1 MKPQNKLYTGRE
13 LIAHA
18 VAVDEFQGFKYIDEA
33 VQTYCTHKIK
43 NEIYPQVQSAA
54 FDSLLRWVI

>member
-18 VAVDEFQGFKYIDEA
+18 VAVDEFQGFKYKKA
-33 VQTYCTHKIK
+33 LNLTS
-43 NEIYPQVQSAA
+43 N
-54 FDSLLRWVI
+54 

>member
-18 VAVDEFQGFKYIDEA
+18 VAVDEFQGFKYIKSD
-33 VQTYCTHKIK
+33 
-43 NEIYPQVQSAA
+43 
-54 FDSLLRWVI
+54 LLLDLCVLWSCSWLHCLESVWDGRFE